1 MAKTRSQIALVAAA
15 FYSWPAECVILS
27 PDGTIIVAN
36 GAWRRFGEANGA
48 GARCGPGTNYLQVT
62 HAAVASGDET
72 AEVALASLEAVFS
85 GCAPR
90 AQLNYPCHSP
100 DEQRWFRLYAAMLP
114 GRHEVLVVHE
124 DISGLVLSKSKQAVS
139 DVAAVPVSAPQPVVG
154 DQGE

>member
-1 MAKTRSQIALVAAA
+1 VARTRSQLALVAAA

-27 PDGTIIVAN
+27 PDGTIMVAN

-72 AEVALASLEAVFS
+72 AEVALASLEAVLS

-100 DEQRWFRLYAAMLP
+100 DEQRWFRLHAAMLP

-124 DISGLVLSKSKQAVS
+124 DISGLVLGKGKQAVS
-139 DVAAVPVSAPQPVVG
+139 DVCRRPGIRPAAGRRQPG
-154 DQGE
+154 